1 MLNSSSGDK
10 RDTDNSADIYLSHSR
25 GRDSSLTAAAAQPA
39 NAVSLEKKRLLEV
52 ELLDKEILFSLESA
66 GFLLP

>member
-25 GRDSSLTAAAAQPA
+25 GRDSSLTAATQPA
-39 NAVSLEKKRLLEV
+39 SAVSLEKKRLLEV